1 MSATAEVLDQLLETS
16 VVGSFTRVGYDARR
30 RLFHW
35 APPSSML
42 EKSVLITGATSGLGL
57 ESAITM
63 AHLGASVYFVARDE
77 PRARAAREQILAA
90 SASGVVEYF
99 IADMSDLHSVRDV
112 ADRLLART
120 DRLDVLVHNAGAI
133 APTLTFAPDGVEVTL
148 AAQLLGP
155 FLLTQ
160 LLLPR
165 LRAAAPG
172 KVLTVSSGGMYSQ
185 RFDIGRLTEGVE
197 PYDGVKT
204 YARVKRALVV
214 VNHEW
219 ARRIPASEVVF
230 ATMHPGWVD
239 TPGVRSSLPRFHR
252 VMGPLLRSS
261 AQGADTIIWLA
272 ADAELA
278 SRDGDFWLD
287 RRVRSEYK
295 VPRTRATNPTADQVE
310 LWEWC
315 SVRTSPPESPPL

>member
-1 MSATAEVLDQLLETS
+1 MSATALVLDQLLETS

-35 APPSSML
+35 TAASSML

-63 AHLGASVYFVARDE
+63 AKLGASVHFIARDE
-77 PRARAAREQILAA
+77 TRARSAREQILAA
-90 SASGVVEYF
+90 STSGEVEYLV
-99 IADMSDLHSVRDV
+99 ADMSDLHSVRDV
-112 ADRLLART
+112 AERMSARSE
-120 DRLDVLVHNAGAI
+120 RLDVLVHNAGAI
-133 APTLTFAPDGVEVTL
+133 APTLTFASDGVEVTL

-160 LLLPR
+160 LLLPS

-172 KVLTVSSGGMYSQ
+172 KVVTVSSGGMYTQ
-185 RFDIGRLTEGVE
+185 RFDLARLTNGVE
-197 PYDGVKT
+197 PYDGVET
-204 YARVKRALVV
+204 YARVKRALIV

-219 ARRIPASEVVF
+219 ARRVPAREVVF

-252 VMGPLLRSS
+252 VMGPLLRSP

-272 ADAELA
+272 ADAQLA
-278 SRDGDFWLD
+278 ASDGDFWLD

-295 VPRTRATNPTADQVE
+295 VPRTRPTNPAADQVE

-315 SVRTSPPESPPL
+315 VARTSPPETLSP